1 MNKTKL
7 EWDKI
12 KSFLTQKWVI
22 ILAWVLWIVAT
33 AVLILQGFTTVD
45 IGTALKYVV
54 AIIEAVGVLIA
65 FIKALL
71 TKKNT
76 TSK

>member
-1 MNKTKL
+1 M
-7 EWDKI
+7 WDKI

-45 IGTALKYVV
+45 IGTSLKYVV

-65 FIKALL
+65 FIKAILI
-71 TKKNT
+71 KKNT

>member
-1 MNKTKL
+1 M
-7 EWDKI
+7 WDKI

-65 FIKALL
+65 FIKAIL

>member
-1 MNKTKL
+1 M
-7 EWDKI
+7 WDKI

-65 FIKALL
+65 FIKSLL

>member
-1 MNKTKL
+1 M
-7 EWDKI
+7 WDKI

-65 FIKALL
+65 FIKAILI
-71 TKKNT
+71 KKNT

>member
-1 MNKTKL
+1 M
-7 EWDKI
+7 WDKI

-45 IGTALKYVV
+45 IGTSLKYVV

>member
-1 MNKTKL
+1 M
-7 EWDKI
+7 WDKI
-12 KSFLTQKWVI
+12 KSFLTQKWVV

-65 FIKALL
+65 FIKAILI
-71 TKKNT
+71 KKNT

>member
-1 MNKTKL
+1 M
-7 EWDKI
+7 WDKI

>member
-1 MNKTKL
+1 M
-7 EWDKI
+7 WDKI

-22 ILAWVLWIVAT
+22 ILAWALWIVAT